1 MKMELHRGRALR
13 RQRSKK
19 QMLLFSWLLVPSPNA
34 WVADGV
40 FMADRALS
48 APSQPDLD
56 PPRWAATAEPPCLSH
71 R

>member
-1 MKMELHRGRALR
+1 MKMKLHRGRALH
-13 RQRSKK
+13 RQRSNK
-19 QMLLFSWLLVPSPNA
+19 QTLLLSRLLVRSPNA
-34 WVADGV
+34 WVADEV